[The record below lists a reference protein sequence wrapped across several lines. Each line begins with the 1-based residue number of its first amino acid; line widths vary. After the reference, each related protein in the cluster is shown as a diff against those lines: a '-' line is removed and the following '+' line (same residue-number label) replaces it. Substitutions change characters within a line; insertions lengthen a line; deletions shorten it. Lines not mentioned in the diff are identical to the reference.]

1 MSATVSRLTMLL
13 VVICVLVAWA
23 DKRGPVGTGP
33 AASPPALAAFD
44 TVRRVLQHPR
54 CQNCHPAGDAPLQ
67 GDDSHVHTQ
76 NVRRGTDGRGQLGE
90 QCTTCH
96 GLANPPKVYGA
107 HVPPGSE
114 EGWRMPSEDV
124 KLVFVGMSPRALCE
138 QLKDF
143 HRNGGKDMA
152 ALRAHLNTPLV
163 RWGWSPGFGRKP
175 VSIPRAG
182 FLAAWES
189 WARAGA
195 PCP

>member
-1 MSATVSRLTMLL
+1 MSTMVGRLTMLL
-13 VVICVLVAWA
+13 AVACVLVAWA
-23 DKRGPVGTGP
+23 DKRPPVTSRRGPT
-33 AASPPALAAFD
+33 SRALAAFD

-76 NVRRGTDGRGQLGE
+76 NVQRGADGRGKLGE

-96 GLANPPKVYGA
+96 GPANPPTVYGA

-124 KLVFVGMSPRALCE
+124 KLVFVGMSPRALCD
-138 QLKDF
+138 QLKDVS
-143 HRNGGKDMA
+143 RNGGKDMA
-152 ALRAHLNTPLV
+152 ALRTHLNTPLV

-175 VSIPRAG
+175 VSVPRAR
-182 FLAAWES
+182 FLAAWEG

>member
-1 MSATVSRLTMLL
+1 MSAMVSRLTLL
-13 VVICVLVAWA
+13 LTVMCLLVAWA
-23 DKRGPVGTGP
+23 DARGPASGP
-33 AASPPALAAFD
+33 TPNARALAAFD

-54 CQNCHPAGDAPLQ
+54 CQNCHPPGDAPLQ
-67 GDDSHVHTQ
+67 GDDGHVHTQ
-76 NVRRGTDGRGQLGE
+76 NVQRGTDGRGQLGE

-96 GLANPPKVYGA
+96 GLANPPGVYGA

-114 EGWRMPSEDV
+114 EGWRMPAGDV

-143 HRNGGKDMA
+143 SRNGGKDMA
-152 ALRAHLNTPLV
+152 ALRTHLNTPLV

-175 VSIPRAG
+175 VSVPRAR